1 VLLQWPF
8 YQPALAFLAVLAL
21 AGSMWLLA
29 SQGAPAGV
37 AIVRPTPDA
46 HPTPASTGQTTA
58 GALLDINS
66 ATAAQLAGL
75 LPGIGPVLSE
85 RIVAF
90 RQANGP
96 FVRIDQI
103 MTFPGIGDTTFAN
116 IGSLITVEPAP
127 GSTTNGE

>member
-1 VLLQWPF
+1 
-8 YQPALAFLAVLAL
+8 
-21 AGSMWLLA
+21 M
-29 SQGAPAGV
+29 
-37 AIVRPTPDA
+37 
-46 HPTPASTGQTTA
+46 GQTTA